1 MERVKMNVW
10 QRICFAV
17 KMLWSEQPLNKVVA
31 KELEKELHDVAEQ
44 YLAVKEKL
52 IPIIEEAYTRVDKD
66 DRFIAP
72 PQTEQMVLQ
81 TVSLPKDFTPVASC
95 YPTDPI
101 HYEKQTYVY
110 KTYKGERVFL
120 SQRTNSAL
128 RQMTGDAQYGRMVEH
143 MRLQAAHKLGEKLL
157 EMGYIKVNAPVVINL
172 HEQEIHF
179 WALLFKR

>member
-1 MERVKMNVW
+1 MERVKMNLW

-31 KELEKELHDVAEQ
+31 KELEKELHDVAEN

-52 IPIIEEAYTRVDKD
+52 IPIIEEAYVGVNKD

-81 TVSLPKDFTPVASC
+81 TVSFPNDFNPVDSP
-95 YPTDPI
+95 YPPDPMNGRL
-101 HYEKQTYVY
+101 TYIY
-110 KTYKGERVFL
+110 KTYKGERIFL
-120 SQRTNSAL
+120 TQRINTAL
-128 RQMTGDAQYGRMVEH
+128 QQMAKDARYGNMLEH
-143 MRLQAAHKLGEKLL
+143 IRFQAAHKLGEKLM
-157 EMGYIKVNAPVVINL
+157 EMGYIKVNTPAQINP